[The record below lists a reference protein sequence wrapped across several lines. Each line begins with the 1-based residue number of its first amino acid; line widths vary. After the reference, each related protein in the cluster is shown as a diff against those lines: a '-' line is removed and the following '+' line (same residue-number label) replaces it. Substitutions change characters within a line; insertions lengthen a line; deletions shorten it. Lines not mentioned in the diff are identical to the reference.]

1 MSVLLMSDIIIVTR
15 ESVIAEERGIYV
27 EHTKA
32 DIIFKDF
39 WRNNERFADLFNV
52 VVFGGKEVIKP
63 ETLHEMDTD
72 VSGVIQLKDYKETL
86 SRTRDVIKKTA
97 YGVEF
102 VVLGIESQQHIHYAM
117 PLRHMVYDAMSYLK
131 DYQEITRKYKE
142 SPDKKTEDEFLSK
155 MRKDDRLHPVITLTV
170 YYGEKQWDGPY
181 CLKDMIVEMPE
192 EIAAIFSDYK
202 MNLLEVRDSDR
213 YVFNNTDVQSVFE
226 ITREIFAGHF
236 EKIQEKYGNKE
247 MGSDLLTVVGQ
258 MTGSKELIRMSR
270 NMEVNSMCE
279 ALEKLKEEG
288 EQKGRE
294 KEREAVILTML
305 QNNYPISE
313 ICKLLNISEEEVLE
327 IRDKK

>member
-1 MSVLLMSDIIIVTR
+1 
-15 ESVIAEERGIYV
+15 
-27 EHTKA
+27 
-32 DIIFKDF
+32 
-39 WRNNERFADLFNV
+39 
-52 VVFGGKEVIKP
+52 
-63 ETLHEMDTD
+63 
-72 VSGVIQLKDYKETL
+72 
-86 SRTRDVIKKTA
+86 
-97 YGVEF
+97 
-102 VVLGIESQQHIHYAM
+102 
-117 PLRHMVYDAMSYLK
+117 
-131 DYQEITRKYKE
+131 
-142 SPDKKTEDEFLSK
+142 
-155 MRKDDRLHPVITLTV
+155 
-170 YYGEKQWDGPY
+170 
-181 CLKDMIVEMPE
+181 MIVEMPE

-313 ICKLLNISEEEVLE
+313 ICKLFNISEEEVLE
-327 IRDKK
+327 IRDKE